1 MLKQI
6 YMKRKLLLCGA
17 AAITISLAAS
27 AQKKPLD
34 HTVYD
39 GWESISSTAVSA
51 DGSVVCY
58 QVDPQEGDG
67 ALHFYLPKSKT
78 NKEITIERG
87 YRASI
92 TPDGKYA
99 VALIKPQFA
108 LTRQAKIDKAK
119 SDAMP
124 KDSLV
129 IISFADGSIIK
140 YPKVESFKLGE
151 DSAPYLAILSSDST
165 LVARPARIEGGRPEG
180 GRPEGGRPEG
190 GRPTPPDSDQPP
202 GGASRG
208 GAGRSSGNS
217 LLIYAFGEG
226 VCDTLQKVSQYAFD
240 KSGENLA
247 LTTAP
252 SKGKSLV
259 SIYNPKSGEQKQ
271 VSEDEMPYYSLPT
284 FDESGSKM
292 LYLASIDSL
301 SSGSKQCELYLYN
314 IGDDAPKALVERG
327 YSKNLPAS
335 WAINENSS
343 PRFSKDGERIFVG
356 VAPIRMPKDTTL
368 VSFETAGLDIWHYAT
383 PEIPPMEL
391 ANLNSDMRRTCTAI
405 FDEAKGELLPL
416 STSLEERISLVDNG
430 DASFVVATDKTPYL
444 IQYQWDTQNPSDI
457 YLVDLA
463 TANRTLVVE
472 GVVIEQVMVSPEQ
485 KYLLWYNSVERKWYS
500 YNIATATTTA
510 LTDDSNVI
518 FWSEIHDTPSYPRSY
533 GMAGWSEGDNDVY
546 LYDRYDI
553 WKVAADG
560 SSMVNITAGEGRK
573 SNTTFRYVNVDAPAM
588 GMMGPRGGGSSEPK
602 SFEVKEKVLL
612 SVFDNTT
619 KKHGY
624 ATTTFTKA
632 AAPSIKVLDGYTF
645 SMLKKAKESNLY
657 IYTKAN
663 FENSPNLY
671 LTDSEWKSD
680 SKLSET
686 NPQQADYLWGTS
698 ELYSWTA
705 YDGTQLEGLLYK
717 PENFDPTQKYPVM
730 IYFYERKSDDLY
742 SYYAPAPSRSTVNLS
757 FYCSR
762 GYVVFVPDIVYNT
775 GTPGES
781 AYNCIVAGAESLT
794 KYDWIDAD
802 NMAIQGQ
809 SWGGYQTAYL
819 VTRTN
824 MFKAA
829 GSGAPVSNMTSA
841 YGGIRWSS
849 GMSRQFQYEHTQ
861 SRIGQT
867 LFDAPEL
874 YIANSPVFKADKVET
889 PILIMHNDED
899 GSVPWYQGI
908 EYFMALR
915 RLGKEAWMLQYNGE
929 DHNLVERRNTKDLA
943 VRLQQFFDHYLKGE
957 PMPAWMKNGIPAS
970 RKGQYFGFELE
981 K

>member
-1 MLKQI
+1 MKKQI
-6 YMKRKLLLCGA
+6 LLLGFA
-17 AAITISLAAS
+17 SLLSLAS
-27 AQKKPLD
+27 MAQKKPLD
-34 HTVYD
+34 HSVYD
-39 GWESISSTAVSA
+39 GWKSISSTTVSDDGAVVSYLV
-51 DGSVVCY
+51 S
-58 QVDPQEGDG
+58 PQEGDG
-67 ALHFYLPKSKT
+67 ALHFYLPKAKGE
-78 NKEITIERG
+78 KEIIIERG
-87 YRASI
+87 YNAKV
-92 TPDGKYA
+92 TPDGKWA
-99 VALIKPQFA
+99 VAQIKPQFA
-108 LTRQAKIDKAK
+108 VTRQAKIDKSKNAK
-119 SDAMP
+119 TP

-129 IISFADGSIIK
+129 IISFADGSMTK
-140 YPKVESFKLGE
+140 FASVESYKIGE
-151 DSAPYLAILSSDST
+151 DGAQYLAILSSDST
-165 LVARPARIEGGRPEG
+165 LVARAERPEG
-180 GRPEGGRPEG
+180 GRPQGGRPA
-190 GRPTPPDSDQPP
+190 PDSDQPP
-202 GGASRG
+202 GAGPRG
-208 GAGRSSGNS
+208 GGSGKSEGNS

-226 VCDTLQKVSQYAFD
+226 VCDTLQKVAQYTFD
-240 KSGENLA
+240 KSGEKLA
-247 LTTAP
+247 LTTTP

-259 SIYNPKSGEQKQ
+259 SLYTPKSKETTQLT
-271 VSEDEMPYYSLPT
+271 EEAMPYYSLPT
-284 FDESGSKM
+284 FSESGEKM
-292 LYLASIDSL
+292 LFLGSVDSL
-301 SSGSKQCELYLYN
+301 SSGSKQCALYQYAAGDKSAKELLS
-314 IGDDAPKALVERG
+314 RG
-327 YSKNLPAS
+327 YSKNLPSS
-335 WAINENSS
+335 WTLNENSS
-343 PRFSKDGERIFVG
+343 PRYSENEERIFVG

-391 ANLNSDMRRTCTAI
+391 ANLNSDNRRTCLTI
-405 FDEAKGELLPL
+405 FDEAKGELMPL
-416 STSLEERISLVDNG
+416 STSLEERITLVDNG
-430 DASFVVATDKTPYL
+430 DAQYAIALDKTPYL
-444 IQYQWDTQNPSDI
+444 LQYQWDTQNPRDV
-457 YLVDLA
+457 YLVDLQ
-463 TANRTLVVE
+463 TGTRSLVAE
-472 GVVIEQVMVSPEQ
+472 NIILEQVMPSPEQ
-485 KYLLWYNSVERKWYS
+485 KYLLWYNSVERNWFS
-500 YNIATATTTA
+500 YNIATKAITP
-510 LTDDSNVI
+510 LTESLTEK

-533 GMAGWSEGDNDVY
+533 GMAGWSQGDESVY

-553 WKVAADG
+553 WQIAVDG
-560 SSMVNITAGEGRK
+560 SSAVNITAGEGRK
-573 SNTTFRYVNVDAPAM
+573 TNRTFKYVNLDAPSGG

-602 SFEVKEKVLL
+602 AFEPKEKVYL

-624 ATTTFTKA
+624 ATTTFAKA
-632 AAPSIKVLDGYTF
+632 AAPSIKVLDGFTF
-645 SMLKKAKESNLY
+645 SLLKKAKDSDLFV
-657 IYTKAN
+657 YTKAN
-663 FENSPNLY
+663 FETSPNVY
-671 LTDSEWKSD
+671 ISSDEWKSD
-680 SKLSET
+680 SCLSDI
-686 NPQQADYLWGTS
+686 NPQQADYLWGTA

-705 YDGTQLEGLLYK
+705 YDGTPLEGVLMK
-717 PENFDPTQKYPVM
+717 PENFDPTKKYPVM

-775 GTPGES
+775 GVPGES

-929 DHNLVERRNTKDLA
+929 DHNLVERRNTKDLS

-970 RKGQYFGFELE
+970 RKGEYFGFELE
-981 K
+981 

>member
-1 MLKQI
+1 MNK
-6 YMKRKLLLCGA
+6 KLLLLSVA
-17 AAITISLAAS
+17 LISVSAM

-39 GWESISSTAVSA
+39 GWKSISSTAVSE
-51 DGSVVCY
+51 DGKVVCY
-58 QVDPQEGDG
+58 QVSPQEGDG
-67 ALHFYLPKSKT
+67 TLYFYQPKAKS
-78 NKEITIERG
+78 NKEIVVERG
-87 YRASI
+87 YSAKI

-108 LTRQAKIDKAK
+108 LTRQAKIDKVK
-119 SDAMP
+119 NDAIP

-129 IISFADGSIIK
+129 VLSFADGSITK
-140 YPKVESFKLGE
+140 FANVVSYKVGE

-165 LVARPARIEGGRPEG
+165 LVERPARLAGGRPEG
-180 GRPEGGRPEG
+180 GHPEGGNR
-190 GRPTPPDSDQPP
+190 RAPDSDQPP
-202 GGASRG
+202 GARG
-208 GAGRSSGNS
+208 GGGGSRSEGNS

-240 KSGENLA
+240 KSGESIA
-247 LTTAP
+247 LTTTP

-259 SIYNPKSGEQKQ
+259 SYYAPAKGEVVK
-271 VSEDEMPYYSLPT
+271 VSEEAMPYYSLPT

-292 LYLASIDSL
+292 LFLASVDSL

-314 IGDDAPKALVERG
+314 IGDTSAEKLLDRG

-335 WAINENSS
+335 WTLNENSA
-343 PRFSKDGERIFVG
+343 PRFSKNGERIFVG

-391 ANLNSDMRRTCTAI
+391 VNLNSDNRRTCTTV
-405 FDEAKGELLPL
+405 FDAAKGELIPL

-430 DASFVVATDKTPYL
+430 DASFVVALDKTPYL
-444 IQYQWDTQNPSDI
+444 IQYQWDTQNPSDVYI
-457 YLVDLA
+457 VDLA
-463 TANRTLVVE
+463 TGKRTEVAKEVI
-472 GVVIEQVMVSPEQ
+472 IEQVMVSPEQ
-485 KYLLWYNSVERKWYS
+485 KYLLWYNSVERNWYS
-500 YNIATATTTA
+500 YNIASSVTTP
-510 LTDDSNVI
+510 LTETLDVK

-533 GMAGWSEGDNDVY
+533 GMAGWSEGDKDVF
-546 LYDRYDI
+546 LYDRFDI
-553 WKVAADG
+553 WKIAADG
-560 SSMVNITAGEGRK
+560 SSVVNITNGEGRK
-573 SNTTFRYVNVDAPAM
+573 TNSTYKYVNLDAPAM

-602 SFEVKEKVLL
+602 TFEAKEKVLL
-612 SVFDNTT
+612 SLFDNTT

-624 ATTTFTKA
+624 ATTTFDKA
-632 AAPSIKVLDGYTF
+632 VAPTTKVLDGFTF
-645 SMLKKAKESNLY
+645 SMLKKAKNADLC

-663 FENSPNLY
+663 FETSPNIY
-671 LTDSEWKSD
+671 ITDSEWKSE
-680 SKLSET
+680 SKLSDI
-686 NPQQADYLWGTS
+686 NPQQEDYLWGTA

-705 YDGTQLEGLLYK
+705 YDGTPLEGVLMK
-717 PENFDPTQKYPVM
+717 PENFDPTKKYPVM

-775 GTPGES
+775 GVPGES

-929 DHNLVERRNTKDLA
+929 DHNLVERRNTKDLS
-943 VRLQQFFDHYLKGE
+943 VRLQQFFDHYLKGD
-957 PMPAWMKNGIPAS
+957 PMPAWMKSGIPAS
-970 RKGQYFGFELE
+970 RKGEYFGFELE
-981 K
+981 